1 MENVKSVKQA
11 EAPSSGRPP
20 HRHNKALGSLKYA
33 KQVRSQRDGA
43 ALGGIAALRRR
54 GKHSQD
60 VRRRCALHYP
70 QSRFYRDIRYR
81 IYEFEY

>member
-1 MENVKSVKQA
+1 MLE
-11 EAPSSGRPP
+11 
-20 HRHNKALGSLKYA
+20 
-33 KQVRSQRDGA
+33 
-43 ALGGIAALRRR
+43 ALRRR
-54 GKHSQD
+54 GKHSPD